1 MAHKTFISY
10 KYSESREL
18 RDKIIKALGEDATYY
33 KGENVDSKDMTDFKR
48 ETIKKNL
55 ADMMYGTSVTIVILS
70 PDMRESEWI
79 GWEVSYCLKKIKR
92 KDRESQ
98 RNGVVAVIKKV
109 NGSYSWFKYSE
120 DGSTKYCMNK
130 IQDIIA
136 DNHFNSKPPI
146 TTNKGLYDRRKS
158 SDGYW
163 FLQNCRNAQQRGR
176 RKELQV
182 GRREQRVVLRSRTQV
197 GNGNLD
203 DRMGRKAVLV

>member
-18 RDKIIKALGEDATYY
+18 RDRIIKSLGKEATYY

-48 ETIKKNL
+48 ETIRKKL
-55 ADMMYGTSVTIVILS
+55 ADMMYDTSVTIVILS
-70 PDMRESEWI
+70 PNMRESEWI

-92 KDRESQ
+92 QDRTSQ

-120 DGSTKYCMNK
+120 GNGTKYHMDK

-136 DNHFNSKPPI
+136 KNHFNSNPPKKVDGSYDWLNGSYI
-146 TTNKGLYDRRKS
+146 TFVEEDVFLYNPPKYIDNAYEKS
-158 SDGYW
+158 ENDG
-163 FLQNCRNAQQRGR
+163 RGYDLTIT
-176 RKELQV
+176 E
-182 GRREQRVVLRSRTQV
+182 
-197 GNGNLD
+197 D
-203 DRMGRKAVLV
+203 